1 MCGSEES
8 RKEARRLTALV
19 YWDRGTVWIIGGAS
33 GWVSAA
39 WTWGW
44 LSSCQPL
51 FDRVCV
57 LGLGRSWTNEREGI
71 YFVWEAMACG
81 RVGGRG
87 VE

>member
-44 LSSCQPL
+44 LSCQRL
-51 FDRVCV
+51 FRYS
-57 LGLGRSWTNEREGI
+57 LR
-71 YFVWEAMACG
+71 F
-81 RVGGRG
+81 RVGEVVDERA
-87 VE
+87 